1 MAEPFLRPSRMQWTG
16 LQVDESHGWVDL
28 YIGDDP
34 DGLDKDCFY
43 VLFKT

>member
-1 MAEPFLRPSRMQWTG
+1 MG

-28 YIGDDP
+28 YKGDEP
-34 DGLDKDCFY
+34 HGLDKDCFY